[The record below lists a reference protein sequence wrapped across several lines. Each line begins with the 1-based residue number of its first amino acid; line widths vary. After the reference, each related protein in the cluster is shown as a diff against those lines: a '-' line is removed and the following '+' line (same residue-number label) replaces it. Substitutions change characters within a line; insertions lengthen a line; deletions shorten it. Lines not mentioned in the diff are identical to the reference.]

1 MYMPWVTKKYT
12 WVVKL
17 NQLATG
23 RFNTLKLMLS
33 SSIGKIY
40 VREVHINILCIC
52 SYEISSYEY
61 VVTWQ
66 LDFFSFNSFN
76 FLSEKVKVSLFQKW

>member
-1 MYMPWVTKKYT
+1 MYMPWVTKKFT
-12 WVVKL
+12 RVVKL
-17 NQLATG
+17 NHLATG
-23 RFNTLKLMLS
+23 RFNTLKLRLS
-33 SSIGKIY
+33 TKGKIY

-76 FLSEKVKVSLFQKW
+76 FLSEKVKFQKW